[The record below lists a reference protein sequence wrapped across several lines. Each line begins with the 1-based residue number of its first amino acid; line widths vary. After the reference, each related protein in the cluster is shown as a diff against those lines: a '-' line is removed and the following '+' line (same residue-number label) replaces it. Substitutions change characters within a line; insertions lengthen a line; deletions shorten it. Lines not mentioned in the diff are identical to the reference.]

1 MTASASTINLCIQHW
16 VAFIL
21 VLAAVNTC
29 DGQSYFLNGTA
40 TASGDDCYQLTTTQ
54 SNQNGAVW
62 YADFINLAEP
72 FDLSFT
78 MNFGSF
84 DATGADG
91 MVFVLQNVGTDAL
104 GQSGGALG
112 FAGFDPSFGI
122 EFDTWLNGQFG
133 DLAVD
138 HIGFI
143 SDGSVDHSP
152 PTGLG
157 GPIQASANG
166 INIEDG
172 QDHPVQI
179 TWDPATQIIAVYFD
193 CTLRLG
199 TQVDL
204 INDIFNGQSLV
215 YWGFTGSTGGSYNV
229 QSVCLSENIIA
240 TGPETVICPG
250 ASVELTVVGSP
261 NSQFTW
267 DPPTFLSNPNDA
279 TTLCTPD
286 STTVYTVSYEGFC
299 ETIITDTITVFVED
313 LIAAA
318 TANPGTILT
327 CTSPSIDLQGSSN
340 FPSGVEYTWQASENG
355 NIASTLGPQATVDAA
370 GIYTMIVAS
379 DDGVCMDSTSVAIS
393 ANFETI
399 GTTLESTFPQLDCA
413 HAMVQIT
420 ATLDDGNAELDWSGP
435 PNATWEWINEPF
447 IVETSSSGTWMVV
460 STNLANG
467 CAEETAIVLGSDF
480 TLPIVEAGSADT
492 ITCASPAASI
502 SLVSVEP
509 EDYTAVYSWSW
520 ESGGLIATDPLNPTA
535 LQPGMYTLEVTFEEN
550 GCSAMDSVW
559 VYQDPEAFVDASST
573 TMPNIISPNG
583 DGKNERFLPFL
594 KDNPEFPILSIMDRY
609 QLKIFNR
616 WGLEVYSNQGTPVEW
631 DGRVNGTIM
640 ADGIYYYI
648 VEYLI
653 LCGGE
658 QQGQLNG
665 PLHIV
670 R

>member
-1 MTASASTINLCIQHW
+1 M
-16 VAFIL
+16 VFIL
-21 VLAAVNTC
+21 VLAAINSC
-29 DGQSYFLNGTA
+29 YGQIYFLNGTA

-84 DATGADG
+84 DTTGADG

-112 FAGFDPSFGI
+112 FAGFNPSFGI

-157 GPIQASANG
+157 GPIQASAND

-240 TGPETVICPG
+240 TGPETVI
-250 ASVELTVVGSP
+250 
-261 NSQFTW
+261 
-267 DPPTFLSNPNDA
+267 
-279 TTLCTPD
+279 
-286 STTVYTVSYEGFC
+286 
-299 ETIITDTITVFVED
+299 TDTITVFLED

-340 FPSGVEYTWQASENG
+340 FPSEVEYTWQASENG

-594 KDNPEFPILSIMDRY
+594 KDNPEFPILSIMNRY

-658 QQGQLNG
+658 QQGQLSG
-665 PLHIV
+665 SLHIV